1 MKNLL
6 IYTNPSKEFSE
17 ENKTLVKIHIDNSFD
32 LGWKK
37 EDILLYTNFKYS
49 FNGIS
54 AIQVPDNLHLKWDQS
69 SNKILVI
76 DYLLKKRLLNQDL
89 YWYHDFDAYQNEIIT
104 EEELNLE
111 TLDIGVTGYGYKAQI
126 NGGSIFFR
134 ENAIDIFD
142 LWSRELQKVIRTR
155 ADEKTMTDLI
165 RAKRIDWYK
174 WLNITYNFGMRHTK
188 GNYRRAIKPLKVLH
202 FHPNYNDKY
211 LPASTKECFMYGKNP
226 IGIPYMTKRLIK
238 IFNKHGVN

>member
-54 AIQVPDNLHLKWDQS
+54 AIQVPDNLHLKWDKS

-89 YWYHDFDAYQNEIIT
+89 YWYHDFDAYQN
-104 EEELNLE
+104 
-111 TLDIGVTGYGYKAQI
+111 
-126 NGGSIFFR
+126 
-134 ENAIDIFD
+134 
-142 LWSRELQKVIRTR
+142 
-155 ADEKTMTDLI
+155 
-165 RAKRIDWYK
+165 
-174 WLNITYNFGMRHTK
+174 
-188 GNYRRAIKPLKVLH
+188 
-202 FHPNYNDKY
+202 
-211 LPASTKECFMYGKNP
+211 
-226 IGIPYMTKRLIK
+226 
-238 IFNKHGVN
+238 